1 LNVPAAGAR
10 AQHEARVEVLDRGL
24 ELALDVGQVDRHVV
38 KELCLR
44 LQQGCGVRG
53 WGRDGLGTGA

>member
-1 LNVPAAGAR
+1 M
-10 AQHEARVEVLDRGL
+10 
-24 ELALDVGQVDRHVV
+24 

-53 WGRDGLGTGA
+53 WGRDGLGNGAREKGREDAEGVDVDFYEAAGRVKS